1 MVEMSVRRQ
10 GVRLMDYI
18 ELMKPELTGL
28 SVLTTVF
35 SFYLAS
41 GPTVDGIVMLW
52 TALGTLFVGGGA
64 GALNQHIERFHDA
77 KMKRTE
83 RRPLPAGRLRAP
95 EVFVFGWL
103 VSTAGFVILWVFA
116 NPLAAIIAESTLL
129 LYLFVY
135 TPLKRLTWLN
145 TIVGAV
151 PGALPTLIGCAAA
164 SNRIT
169 LGGWIFFGL
178 LFAWQI
184 PHFLSLAWMYRK
196 DYARAG
202 YKMLTVID
210 TDRASRTSLHILVS
224 CAILIPLSV
233 GFTVAGL
240 TGMTYFVGAILVSG
254 GFAWYSFLLSRASR
268 QDNPVV
274 VNATSRLVFFAS
286 LAYLPALM
294 ILMLADRI

>member
-1 MVEMSVRRQ
+1 
-10 GVRLMDYI
+10 MDYM

-41 GPTVDGIVMLW
+41 GPAVNGIVLLW
-52 TALGTLFVGGGA
+52 TALGTLLVGGGA

-83 RRPLPAGRLRAP
+83 RRPLPAGRLGAP
-95 EVFVFGWL
+95 EVLAFGWL
-103 VSTAGFVILWVFA
+103 ISTAGFLILWVFTT
-116 NPLAAIIAESTLL
+116 PLAAVIAESTLL

-135 TPLKRLTWLN
+135 TPLKRITWLN
-145 TIVGAV
+145 TVVGAI

-164 SNRIT
+164 ANRIT
-169 LGGWIFFGL
+169 LGGVIFFGL
-178 LFAWQI
+178 LFTWQI

-210 TDRASRTSLHILVS
+210 TDRASRTSRHILVS
-224 CAILIPLSV
+224 CTVLVPLSA

-240 TGMTYFVGAILVSG
+240 TGMTYFVGAIVVSG
-254 GFAWYSFLLSRASR
+254 AFAWYSLLLTRASR
-268 QDNPVV
+268 QENLVV
-274 VNATSRLVFFAS
+274 VNSTSRLVFFAS

-294 ILMLADRI
+294 ILLLADRM